1 MKTLAEIAIE
11 AGLVTK
17 DAAVKAGRIA
27 AQRQQPLVHVLIR
40 ELGVDE
46 VALIGAL
53 RKQTR
58 VPLIDP
64 ADIQVDPE
72 ALRMVARDV
81 CARLRV
87 LPLSVSLDGTTK
99 VLRIAMADPTDTSA
113 ILELEQLAA
122 CEIEVTALPLSAI
135 EELVDKGYRG
145 FSTAVTNRRDNL
157 FVPRKSRPG
166 PSRSSSRRWRGR
178 SLGDC
183 SDPAD
188 VTLIASQPDLEVRFL
203 APLPGCLSKKCDQR
217 GRARRGAADRC
228 RRVMAGVGPAVHG
241 RVVVCRSRPF
251 TEWIRNEPGIRPRG
265 V

>member
-17 DAAVKAGRIA
+17 DSVVKAGRIA
-27 AQRQQPLVHVLIR
+27 AARQEPLVFVLIR

-64 ADIQVDPE
+64 AAVEVDPE
-72 ALRMVARDV
+72 ALRLVAKDV

-87 LPLSVSLDGTTK
+87 LPLSLSHEGSTN

-135 EELVDKGYRG
+135 EELVEKGYHG
-145 FSTAVTNRRDNL
+145 FSTAITKGRDRLLGGKRPTRNGIRVVEADQEVSVTMPIP
-157 FVPRKSRPG
+157 VAAS
-166 PSRSSSRRWRGR
+166 
-178 SLGDC
+178 
-183 SDPAD
+183 A
-188 VTLIASQPDLEVRFL
+188 IA
-203 APLPGCLSKKCDQR
+203 
-217 GRARRGAADRC
+217 GA
-228 RRVMAGVGPAVHG
+228 PAVSDIED
-241 RVVVCRSRPF
+241 RFTVLYQLLVAKNLITEPEFAEALRKLRSKP
-251 TEWIRNEPGIRPRG
+251 
-265 V
+265 

>member
-17 DAAVKAGRIA
+17 DQAVKAGRIA

-40 ELGVDE
+40 ELGIDE
-46 VALIGAL
+46 VALIAAL

-64 ADIQVDPE
+64 ADIEVDSD
-72 ALRMVARDV
+72 ALRMVSRDV

-87 LPLSVSLDGTTK
+87 LPLSLQHDGTTK

-135 EELVDKGYRG
+135 EELVDKGYKS
-145 FSTAVTNRRDNL
+145 FSTAVVKNRDNL
-157 FVPRKSRPG
+157 FVTRRPTRTG
-166 PSRSSSRRWRGR
+166 PIR
-178 SLGDC
+178 
-183 SDPAD
+183 
-188 VTLIASQPDLEVRFL
+188 IASDDGSEVSVTAQIPLVSLLGPDLDARFVALCQLLVKKGVISDAEL
-203 APLPGCLSKKCDQR
+203 AEALKK
-217 GRARRGAADRC
+217 
-228 RRVMAGVGPAVHG
+228 
-241 RVVVCRSRPF
+241 
-251 TEWIRNEPGIRPRG
+251 TEKP
-265 V
+265 

>member
-17 DAAVKAGRIA
+17 DSVVKAGRIA
-27 AQRQQPLVHVLIR
+27 ATRQEPLVYVLIR

-46 VALIGAL
+46 LALIGAL

-64 ADIQVDPE
+64 ADVEVDPE
-72 ALRMVARDV
+72 ALRLVAKDV

-87 LPLSVSLDGTTK
+87 LPLSLSHEGSTN

-135 EELVDKGYRG
+135 EELVEKGYHG
-145 FSTAVTNRRDNL
+145 FSTAITKGRDRL
-157 FVPRKSRPG
+157 LGAKRPT
-166 PSRSSSRRWRGR
+166 RN
-178 SLGDC
+178 
-183 SDPAD
+183 
-188 VTLIASQPDLEVRFL
+188 
-203 APLPGCLSKKCDQR
+203 
-217 GRARRGAADRC
+217 
-228 RRVMAGVGPAVHG
+228 GV
-241 RVVVCRSRPF
+241 RVVEADQEVSVTMPIPVAATQPVPAPPDFEERVTALYQLLVAKGLI
-251 TEWIRNEPGIRPRG
+251 TELEFSETLRKLRAIKGT
-265 V
+265 

>member
-17 DAAVKAGRIA
+17 DSAVKAGKIA
-27 AQRQQPLVHVLIR
+27 ATRQQPLVHVLIR

-46 VALIGAL
+46 VALIAAL

-64 ADIQVDPE
+64 ADIEVDTE
-72 ALRMVARDV
+72 ALRLVAKDV

-87 LPLSVSLDGTTK
+87 LPLSVSHDGTVK

-135 EELVDKGYRG
+135 EELVDKGYKA
-145 FSTAVTNRRDNL
+145 FSTAVVKRAEGL
-157 FVPRKSRPG
+157 FV
-166 PSRSSSRRWRGR
+166 
-178 SLGDC
+178 
-183 SDPAD
+183 
-188 VTLIASQPDLEVRFL
+188 
-203 APLPGCLSKKCDQR
+203 
-217 GRARRGAADRC
+217 ARRPTRTGPI
-228 RRVMAGVGPAVHG
+228 RVASDAESEVSVTAQIPL
-241 RVVVCRSRPF
+241 SSL
-251 TEWIRNEPGIRPRG
+251 RNRTPTSTPSLPRFAPCS
-265 V
+265 

>member
-17 DAAVKAGRIA
+17 DNAVKAGKIA
-27 AQRQQPLVHVLIR
+27 ATRQQPLVHVLIR

-46 VALIGAL
+46 VALIAAL

-64 ADIQVDPE
+64 AEIEVDSE
-72 ALRMVARDV
+72 ALRMVAKDV

-87 LPLSVSLDGTTK
+87 LPLSVSLDGTVK

-135 EELVDKGYRG
+135 EELVDKGYKA
-145 FSTAVTNRRDNL
+145 FSTAVVKRGDGL
-157 FVPRKSRPG
+157 FV
-166 PSRSSSRRWRGR
+166 SRRPTRTGPIR
-178 SLGDC
+178 VTSDFETEVSVTAQIPLSSLVE
-183 SDPAD
+183 SDIDAKFAALCALLVKKGV
-188 VTLIASQPDLEVRFL
+188 VTEAEL
-203 APLPGCLSKKCDQR
+203 AETLKKSDK
-217 GRARRGAADRC
+217 
-228 RRVMAGVGPAVHG
+228 
-241 RVVVCRSRPF
+241 S
-251 TEWIRNEPGIRPRG
+251 
-265 V
+265 

>member
-17 DAAVKAGRIA
+17 DSAVKAGRIA

-46 VALIGAL
+46 VALIAAL

-64 ADIQVDPE
+64 GEIDVDPE
-72 ALRMVARDV
+72 ALRMVSRDV
-81 CARLRV
+81 CSRLRV
-87 LPLSVSLDGTTK
+87 LPLSVALDGTTK

-135 EELVDKGYRG
+135 EELVDKGYKA
-145 FSTAVTNRRDNL
+145 FSTAVVNR
-157 FVPRKSRPG
+157 G
-166 PSRSSSRRWRGR
+166 T
-178 SLGDC
+178 SLGRRITRTGPVPVRVIGDVDGEV
-183 SDPAD
+183 SVTAQIPLAALTAAAGTDAD
-188 VTLIASQPDLEVRFL
+188 ARFDAL
-203 APLPGCLSKKCDQR
+203 CRLLVKKGVITESELNEALKR
-217 GRARRGAADRC
+217 GDK
-228 RRVMAGVGPAVHG
+228 
-241 RVVVCRSRPF
+241 
-251 TEWIRNEPGIRPRG
+251 T
-265 V
+265 

>member
-17 DAAVKAGRIA
+17 DSAVKAGRIA
-27 AQRQQPLVHVLIR
+27 ATRQQPLVHVLIR

-46 VALIGAL
+46 VALIAAL

-64 ADIQVDPE
+64 ANIEVDPE
-72 ALRMVARDV
+72 ALRMVAKDV
-81 CARLRV
+81 CTRLRV

-135 EELVDKGYRG
+135 EELVDKGYKA
-145 FSTAVTNRRDNL
+145 FSTAVVKRGDGL
-157 FVPRKSRPG
+157 FVTRRPTRTGPIRVASDAESEVSVTAQIPLSSLIESDIDAKFAALCALLVKKGVVSEAELAETLKKSDK
-166 PSRSSSRRWRGR
+166 S
-178 SLGDC
+178 
-183 SDPAD
+183 
-188 VTLIASQPDLEVRFL
+188 
-203 APLPGCLSKKCDQR
+203 
-217 GRARRGAADRC
+217 
-228 RRVMAGVGPAVHG
+228 
-241 RVVVCRSRPF
+241 
-251 TEWIRNEPGIRPRG
+251 
-265 V
+265 